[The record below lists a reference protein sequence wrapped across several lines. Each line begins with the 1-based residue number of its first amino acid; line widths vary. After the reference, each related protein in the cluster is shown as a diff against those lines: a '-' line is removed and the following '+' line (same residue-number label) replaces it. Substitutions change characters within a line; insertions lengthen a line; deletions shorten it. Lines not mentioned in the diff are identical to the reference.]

1 MHLTRISAVFS
12 RLHVVIVALA
22 CGVGAG
28 SAPAQQAASQ
38 ADGAALLQAGK
49 AAEARDAFEAALS
62 AEPNNAEAQAGE
74 VAASEHLALEARAAG
89 KMNDALQTL
98 LRAQQFAPHN
108 ARLLFDLGIL
118 EDQMRLFTDA
128 DKSLAAAEQL
138 NPGDPNI
145 LYGLARVKMDLGQL
159 APAEEKMQAY
169 LKLRPNDA
177 SAHYGLGRIYQV
189 GLQFDKAQ
197 AEFARSVELQPV
209 QTESYFELGD
219 LALKQGDFGEAI
231 KQFSKTLE
239 RDPKHGGA
247 LEGTGEAYFRQKHYD
262 QAKDFLERAIAAAP
276 DYAPCHYYLGL
287 TLARLGRKED
297 SERELATA
305 AKQADAE
312 NKNSATHMQLTPAA
326 KP

>member
-1 MHLTRISAVFS
+1 MSFTSILLTIVLASAA
-12 RLHVVIVALA
+12 HVVVSAAQQPVAQTD
-22 CGVGAG
+22 GAG
-28 SAPAQQAASQ
+28 
-38 ADGAALLQAGK
+38 LLAAGK
-49 AAEARDAFEAALS
+49 AAEARNAFETTLS
-62 AEPNNAEAQAGE
+62 ADPNNAEAQAGE
-74 VAASEHLALEARAAG
+74 VAACEHLALEARAAG
-89 KMNDALQTL
+89 HMNDALQAL
-98 LRAQQFAPHN
+98 LRARQFVPHN
-108 ARLLFDLGIL
+108 ARLLFDLGIV
-118 EDQMRLFTDA
+118 EDQMRLFKDA
-128 DKSLAAAEQL
+128 DQSLTAAQEL
-138 NPGDPNI
+138 SPSDPNI

-159 APAEEKMQAY
+159 GPAEEKMQAY

-177 SAHYGLGRIYQV
+177 SAHYGLGRIYQI

-197 AEFARSVELQPV
+197 AEFALSVELQPV

-219 LALKQGDFGEAI
+219 LALKQGNFDEAI

-247 LEGTGEAYFRQKHYD
+247 LEGTGEAYFKQKHYD
-262 QAKDFLERAIAAAP
+262 QAKNFLERAITAAP

-305 AKQADAE
+305 SKLADAE
-312 NKNSATHMQLTPAA
+312 NKSSATHMQLASPVT

>member
-1 MHLTRISAVFS
+1 MSITWIFLT
-12 RLHVVIVALA
+12 VALVA
-22 CGVGAG
+22 GVYAAP
-28 SAPAQQAASQ
+28 APAQQPAGQ
-38 ADGAALLQAGK
+38 ADGTALLAAGRV
-49 AAEARDAFEAALS
+49 AEARDAFEAALS
-62 AEPNNAEAQAGE
+62 AEPNNAKAQAGE
-74 VAASEHLALEARAAG
+74 VAASERLALEARAAG

-219 LALKQGDFGEAI
+219 LALKQGDYDEAI
-231 KQFSKTLE
+231 KQFGKTLE

-247 LEGTGEAYFRQKHYD
+247 LEGMGEAYFKQKHYE

-305 AKQADAE
+305 SKLADAE
-312 NKNSATHMQLTPAA
+312 NKNSATHMQLSPAA